1 MIKVVKTTN
10 SRVHRITILSINI
23 FWSAEE
29 ILKAN
34 QKNKNINNNPPYS
47 PIQTKSMSQG
57 SSISFLSVANV
68 YP

>member
-34 QKNKNINNNPPYS
+34 QKKQKHQQQPTLLPDTDKKYES
-47 PIQTKSMSQG
+47 RKQYQFS
-57 SSISFLSVANV
+57 LCC
-68 YP
+68 